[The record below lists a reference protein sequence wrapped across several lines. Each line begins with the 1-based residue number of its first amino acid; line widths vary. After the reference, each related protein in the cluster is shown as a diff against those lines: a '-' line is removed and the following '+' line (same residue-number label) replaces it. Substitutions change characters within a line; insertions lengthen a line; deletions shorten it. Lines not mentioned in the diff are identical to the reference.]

1 MMSFI
6 DQKLHLVKKMARNHF
21 WPLERGF
28 PTHSSEEKVFFFSKS
43 PRRKILGD
51 LLEHDTNAI

>member
-6 DQKLHLVKKMARNHF
+6 DQKLHLVKKWPETTF
-21 WPLERGF
+21 GPLERGF